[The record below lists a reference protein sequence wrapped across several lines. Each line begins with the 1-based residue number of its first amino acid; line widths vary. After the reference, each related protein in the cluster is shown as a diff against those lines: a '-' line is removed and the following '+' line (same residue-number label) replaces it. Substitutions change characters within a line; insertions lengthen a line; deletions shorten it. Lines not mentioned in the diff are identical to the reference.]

1 VGNKSDLL
9 ELRTDFLSKDF
20 WEYVVDS
27 LTSRIEN
34 NFGYESINMEFLSV
48 INGLFKCDI
57 TPEVKTLLG
66 KANAALQKIKKMKM
80 QQ

>member
-1 VGNKSDLL
+1 MGNKSDLL